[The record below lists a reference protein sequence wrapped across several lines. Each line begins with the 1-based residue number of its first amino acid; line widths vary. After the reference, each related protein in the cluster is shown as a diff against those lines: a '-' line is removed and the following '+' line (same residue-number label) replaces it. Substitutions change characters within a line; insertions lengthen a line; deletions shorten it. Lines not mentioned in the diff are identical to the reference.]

1 MWYWLMPLILSKSA
15 REIGA
20 PALAAAAF
28 AASMIAS
35 RVITVIVVS
44 QQYI

>member
-1 MWYWLMPLILSKSA
+1 MPLILSKSA

-20 PALAAAAF
+20 PALASVAF

-35 RVITVIVVS
+35 RVISVIVVS
-44 QQYI
+44 ELDDF